1 METRKLMKL
10 KDYYVNIFEEP
21 VEEPDKNIEMVNIGN
36 KNGWIFNSDE
46 FYAVYNQNDQNDT
59 EKIYDLL
66 KQAANE
72 RECKSSGDVMG
83 TAFKVS
89 RLLNGANFKI
99 DFGIKDDANLYT
111 NFRNS
116 RKKLFDELKVHNFS
130 VVVEEKFIDNYLD
143 SYQNLL
149 IYILKH
155 LANCKL
161 EREKT
166 EIKQFF
172 EPVYADRLCKGLP
185 RKQYLYCDIKSA
197 YASSVKKSSCIKKCY
212 SPE

>member
-89 RLLNGANFKI
+89 RLLNGANVKI
-99 DFGIKDDANLYT
+99 DFGIKDDANL
-111 NFRNS
+111 
-116 RKKLFDELKVHNFS
+116 
-130 VVVEEKFIDNYLD
+130 
-143 SYQNLL
+143 
-149 IYILKH
+149 
-155 LANCKL
+155 
-161 EREKT
+161 
-166 EIKQFF
+166 
-172 EPVYADRLCKGLP
+172 
-185 RKQYLYCDIKSA
+185 
-197 YASSVKKSSCIKKCY
+197 
-212 SPE
+212 